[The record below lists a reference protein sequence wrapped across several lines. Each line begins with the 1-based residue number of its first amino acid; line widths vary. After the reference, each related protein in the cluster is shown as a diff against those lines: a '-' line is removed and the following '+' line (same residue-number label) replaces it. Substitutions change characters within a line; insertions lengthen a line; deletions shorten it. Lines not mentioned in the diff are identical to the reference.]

1 MTYLAGMNEY
11 SPLTSEFGSAEEEAG
26 YLEWVKKKV
35 EASLNDGKPTV
46 PHDEVMAEMRAIIDR
61 AKARSK
67 EC

>member
-11 SPLTSEFGSAEEEAG
+11 SPLTSEFGSAEEEAA
-26 YLEWVKKKV
+26 YLEWLK
-35 EASLNDGKPTV
+35 NGKPTV